1 MAGPPSPTVAVDS
14 DRTLLRRWRERDD
27 LVARDMLL
35 ARYLPRARRVAAQ
48 YAYRQEP
55 LDDLHQV
62 ASIGLMKALDRY
74 DPDQGAALW
83 TYALPTIVGELKRH
97 FRDNCWT
104 IRVPRPVQ
112 ERAMTVQRAI
122 RELTAQLG
130 RSPTPREIAERTGL
144 RREQLLA
151 AMEAGS
157 AHDPRS
163 LDASI
168 GDGDEQAGTVGD
180 LIGFEDER
188 LETAEQRVAIRPA
201 LSALPERERMILRL
215 RFEEDLTQT
224 EIAERV
230 GISQM
235 HVSRLLRRAI
245 AAMRESLVAGG
256 EPATAG

>member
-144 RREQLLA
+144 RREELLE

-163 LDASI
+163 LYATS
-168 GDGDEQAGTVGD
+168 
-180 LIGFEDER
+180 
-188 LETAEQRVAIRPA
+188 RPGP
-201 LSALPERERMILRL
+201 SA
-215 RFEEDLTQT
+215 T
-224 EIAERV
+224 
-230 GISQM
+230 
-235 HVSRLLRRAI
+235 
-245 AAMRESLVAGG
+245 
-256 EPATAG
+256 